1 MEVKINE
8 HFNYKSSSFPM
19 VVIHDMSDPNV
30 VIKHYYMER
39 DIELNFEN
47 IINFISDY
55 FSGSII
61 PIDPSQNSDMEES
74 NNEEHNKSYSVL
86 VNPKTF
92 RDIVLNSKI
101 HVLLLVYTTKNCN
114 ACISAEKDFELI
126 ARNIIEASTLTI
138 AKIDVTDSQVE
149 GQTFKE
155 VPSILYYSD
164 NKNKPIIF
172 NFETSITYS
181 EIKNFIE
188 ENLGRKPED
197 MMDVENLEEELNNLK
212 STNSKDNTNEEEID
226 NLKKEL

>member
-8 HFNYKSSSFPM
+8 HFNYESSSFPM
-19 VVIHDMSDPNV
+19 VVIHDTSDPNV

-47 IINFISDY
+47 IIKFISDY
-55 FSGSII
+55 FNGSLI

-74 NNEEHNKSYSVL
+74 NNEEHKKSYSVL
-86 VNPKTF
+86 VNPNTF

-101 HVLLLVYTTKNCN
+101 HVLLLVYSTKNCN

-126 ARNIIEASTLTI
+126 ARNIVEASTLTI
-138 AKIDVTDSQVE
+138 AKMDVTDSQVE

-164 NKNKPIIF
+164 SKNKPIIF
-172 NFETSITYS
+172 NFETSIIYS

-212 STNSKDNTNEEEID
+212 STNSIDNTNEEEID